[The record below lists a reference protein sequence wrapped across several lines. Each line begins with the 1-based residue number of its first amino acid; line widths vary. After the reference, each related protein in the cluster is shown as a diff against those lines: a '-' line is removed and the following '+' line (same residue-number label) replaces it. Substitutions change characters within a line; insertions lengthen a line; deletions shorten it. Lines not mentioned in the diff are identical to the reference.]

1 MKQSRILGLVFLA
14 YAFGTLVLTYNL
26 HAQAQAQAFAQTSSN
41 TSPTA
46 ATKTQTAPD
55 FKSISDITQRKKSFF
70 TYLLPSIHK
79 QNRFLEQQRQQL
91 LTIQEGMEQKKPVD
105 IAKLASLS
113 KYYKVKKTDP
123 QAMLSELLNKV
134 DEIPTSLVLAQ
145 AANESAWG
153 TSRFATKANNYF
165 GQWCFTK
172 GCGLVP
178 NQREQEAKHEVKAF
192 DSADGSVAGYFH
204 NINSNHNYQ
213 TLRDIRAD
221 LRRDQKTLDGVA
233 MAEGLMRYSS
243 RGEHYIKELQAMI
256 TYNRLYEYP
265 NQ

>member
-1 MKQSRILGLVFLA
+1 MKQSKILGLVFLA

-26 HAQAQAQAFAQTSSN
+26 HAHAQAFAQTN
-41 TSPTA
+41 PDNSPTA

-79 QNRFLEQQRQQL
+79 QNRSLEQQRQQL
-91 LTIQEGMEQKKPVD
+91 LTTQKDMKQKKPVD
-105 IAKLASLS
+105 MAKLASLS

-123 QAMLSELLNKV
+123 QSMLSELLNKV

-153 TSRFATKANNYF
+153 TSRFATQANNYF

-178 NQREQEAKHEVKAF
+178 NQRKQEAKHEVKAF
-192 DSADGSVAGYFH
+192 DSADDSVAGYFY

-221 LRRDQKTLDGVA
+221 LRRDQKALDGVA

-243 RGEHYIKELQAMI
+243 RGEHYIKELQSMI
-256 TYNRLYEYP
+256 TYNRLYEYT